1 MEENKHSIVI
11 IDDEESMRDSCRMI
25 LDKDGFLTETAED
38 GEKGLSKI
46 KEMKPDIVLIDLKM
60 PGIGG
65 LDVLEKVN
73 DISPDTIPIVIT
85 GYATVESAVE
95 AMKKGAYDFLP
106 KPFTPEQLRV
116 IIKRGL
122 EKIRLS
128 REAEAL
134 RNEKKL
140 IEENFI
146 TMVSHQLRSPLVA
159 IAQYFEVMLSG
170 SVGEMSKQHKDML
183 SKARNRVNSL
193 LDLINDWLDA
203 ARIDKGQLVEK
214 FKPVSLE
221 NLLKNQIEFLKPLAE
236 KDDIQLEIETPDI
249 ESTIMG
255 DKETLEQAFSNLLNN
270 AIKYNKPNG
279 SVKVSFREN
288 NDNIITD
295 IKDTGIG
302 IKKKHIPHLFNQ
314 FYRVNRN
321 QDKKGK
327 GSGLGLSICKKII
340 EAHSGAIDVSSVP
353 GEGTL
358 FAVSLPKSKEKKTK
372 SFS

>member
-1 MEENKHSIVI
+1 MHKNNHSVVV

-25 LDKDGFLTETAED
+25 LEKDGFQTETAEN
-38 GEKGLSKI
+38 GEKGLDKI
-46 KEMKPDIVLIDLKM
+46 KEMKPDIALVDLKM

-65 LDVLEKVN
+65 LDVLEKIN
-73 DISPDTIPIVIT
+73 EISPHTIPIVIT

-122 EKIRLS
+122 EKIKLS
-128 REAEAL
+128 REAESL

-170 SVGEMSKQHKDML
+170 SVGEMSKQQREML
-183 SKARNRVNSL
+183 SKAKDRVENL
-193 LDLINDWLDA
+193 LNLINDWLDA

-214 FKPVSLE
+214 FKPVSLHE
-221 NLLKNQIEFLKPLAE
+221 LFKKQIEFMQPLAE
-236 KDDIQLEIETPDI
+236 KNKINLEIKSPAGDT
-249 ESTIMG
+249 TIMG
-255 DKETLEQAFSNLLNN
+255 DKETLEQAFSNLISN
-270 AIKYNKPNG
+270 AIKYNKPSG
-279 SVKVSFREN
+279 SVSISFREN

-295 IKDTGIG
+295 IKDTGVG
-302 IKKKHIPHLFNQ
+302 IEKKHIPQLFNQ
-314 FYRVNRN
+314 FFRVSRN
-321 QDKKGK
+321 ESKKGK
-327 GSGLGLSICKKII
+327 GSGLGLSISKKII
-340 EAHSGAIDVSSVP
+340 DAHSGTIDVSSNP
-353 GEGTL
+353 GEGST
-358 FAVSLPKSKEKKTK
+358 FSVSLPKHNKKK
-372 SFS
+372 G

>member
-1 MEENKHSIVI
+1 MEENNHTVVI

-25 LDKDGFLTETAED
+25 LEKDGFLTETAED
-38 GEKGLSKI
+38 GEKGLEKI
-46 KEMKPDIVLIDLKM
+46 KEKKPDIALIDLKM

-65 LDVLEKVN
+65 LDVLEKIN
-73 DISPDTIPIVIT
+73 DISPETIPIVIT

-122 EKIRLS
+122 EKIKLS

-134 RNEKKL
+134 RKEKKL

-170 SVGEMSKQHKDML
+170 SVGEMSKQHKEML
-183 SKARNRVNSL
+183 SKARNRVNCL

-214 FKPVSLE
+214 FKPVALDD
-221 NLLKNQIEFLKPLAE
+221 LLKNQIEFLTPLAE
-236 KDDIQLEIETPDI
+236 KDDIHLEIKPPAGD
-249 ESTIMG
+249 STVLG

-270 AIKYNKPNG
+270 AIKYNKSNG
-279 SVKVSFREN
+279 SVTVSFRKTN
-288 NDNIITD
+288 AHIITD

-302 IKKKHIPHLFNQ
+302 IDKKHMPQLFNQ
-314 FYRVNRN
+314 FFRVNRN
-321 QDKKGK
+321 EDKRGK

-340 EAHSGAIDVSSVP
+340 EAHSGTIDVSSVP
-353 GEGTL
+353 GKGTT
-358 FAVSLPKSKEKKTK
+358 FSISLPKPEEKK
-372 SFS
+372 S